1 MCELYSNC
9 FHPLLYILPHV
20 FSIPTP
26 KYFVL
31 STSNS
36 DAENHFNLHLI
47 LKIQSHPGKI
57 ANNCINILASAL
69 DAIEQQFSSW
79 LGDTYQILNLALAL
93 FSDMFLFVESNHE
106 LVDECDNHAKSLL
119 VEFASCSFCPFKFLM
134 RSFPT
139 VIFYRQTQVI
149 SKGYIILNNH
159 H

>member
-9 FHPLLYILPHV
+9 FHPLLNILPHV

-26 KYFVL
+26 KYCVL

-47 LKIQSHPGKI
+47 LQIQSHPGKI

-69 DAIEQQFSSW
+69 D
-79 LGDTYQILNLALAL
+79 TYQISNLALAL

-119 VEFASCSFCPFKFLM
+119 VEFASCCFCPFKFLM